1 MFKPGSNSRRCLV
14 FVIVW
19 IYHLYPFRTWHGHK
33 DFYSTAGH
41 RTLCSLP
48 ICLHLWLA
56 LSVASTASIL
66 EDEKGLTASS
76 TALLKSEDKLGSLV
90 KAGVQSGHTT
100 ESPELKYFSEYQR
113 AHSFNS
119 SLTWKLSGTVCYW
132 KHKVIGKALEGSR
145 NGD

>member
-19 IYHLYPFRTWHGHK
+19 IYHLYPLCTLHGHK
-33 DFYSTAGH
+33 DFYSAAGH
-41 RTLCSLP
+41 RTSCSLP

-56 LSVASTASIL
+56 LSVASTASIQ

-76 TALLKSEDKLGSLV
+76 TALPKSEDKLGSLV
-90 KAGVQSGHTT
+90 QAGVQSGYTT
-100 ESPELKYFSEYQR
+100 ESPGLKYFSEYQR

-119 SLTWKLSGTVCYW
+119 SLTWKLSGTACYW
-132 KHKVIGKALEGSR
+132 KHKVTGKALEGSR
-145 NGD
+145 N